1 MLFQAKQLIKKMI
14 TKFFYACAPRVK
26 RKAKN
31 FQKGIN
37 LIGYVHAEMGLGE
50 VLRNLM
56 GAVAAS
62 QIPFLIRKTIFPL
75 KNRQGK
81 VIDFNLENRC
91 KYQINVIGINPDL
104 LYRLPIWLKYE
115 EWGKRFNV
123 GYWFWELENFPKEW
137 RYACSIIDEVW
148 VSSDFVLN
156 SVRQI
161 HSNVFKVPFS
171 IEFPAPENHF
181 NRDYFNL
188 PKLGKLFLF
197 SYDFNS
203 SAARK
208 NPEGVI
214 RAFKSAFPGAEDDV
228 FLIIKSING
237 ENNIDQ
243 FRKIKESL
251 GDDLRVIWINNYL
264 TSEEMRGLIRATD
277 CYVSLHRSEGLG
289 LGMAESM
296 YLGKPVIATAYSGN
310 LEYMNEK
317 NSFLVPYHLVP
328 VQNGEYF
335 FGRHQKWAEPNIDA
349 AANFMRNL
357 YKNPELGIEIGLAGS
372 EYIKAYHSKKVASK
386 AILERYDAITSLI
399 NR

>member
-1 MLFQAKQLIKKMI
+1 MLFQAKQLIKRVI
-14 TKFFYACAPRVK
+14 TKFFYIYAPRAK
-26 RKAKN
+26 RRVKN

-37 LIGYVHAEMGLGE
+37 LIGYIQAEMGLGE

-56 GAVAAS
+56 AAIAVS
-62 QIPFLIRKTIFPL
+62 QIPFLIRKTVFPL
-75 KNRQGK
+75 KNRQDK
-81 VIDFNLENRC
+81 SINFNQEDRC

-104 LYRLPIWLKYE
+104 LYRLPLWLKYE

-137 RYACSIIDEVW
+137 SYACSIIDEVW
-148 VSSDFVLN
+148 VSSDFVAN

-161 HSNVFKVPFS
+161 HPNVFKVPFS
-171 IEFPAPENHF
+171 IDFPAPKNHF
-181 NRDYFNL
+181 NRDYFDL
-188 PKLGKLFLF
+188 PKFGKLFLF

-214 RAFKSAFPGAEDDV
+214 RAFKKAFPSPEDNA
-228 FLIIKSING
+228 FLVIKSING
-237 ENNIDQ
+237 ENNIGK
-243 FRKIKESL
+243 FREIKESL
-251 GDDLRVIWINNYL
+251 SDDLRVVWIDNYL
-264 TSEEMRGLIRATD
+264 TSDEMRGLISVID

-310 LEYMNEK
+310 LEFMNKK

-328 VQNGEYF
+328 VQNGEYL
-335 FGRHQKWAEPNIDA
+335 FGSHQRWAEPNIDV
-349 AANFMRNL
+349 AANFMKNL
-357 YKNPELGIEIGLAGS
+357 YENPELGIQIGLAGS
-372 EYIKAYHSKKVASK
+372 EYIKTYHSKNVASK
-386 AILERYDAITSLI
+386 VILERYDAITTLI
-399 NR
+399 NG

>member
-1 MLFQAKQLIKKMI
+1 MLFQTKQLIKRMI
-14 TKFFYACAPRVK
+14 ANFFYACAPRAKSRV
-26 RKAKN
+26 KN

-37 LIGYVHAEMGLGE
+37 LIGYIQAEMGLGE

-56 GAVAAS
+56 GAIATS
-62 QIPFLIRKTIFPL
+62 QIPFLIRKTVFPL
-75 KNRQGK
+75 KNRQDNS
-81 VIDFNLENRC
+81 IDFNLEDRC

-104 LYRLPIWLKYE
+104 LYRLPLWLKYE
-115 EWGKRFNV
+115 EWGKRYNV

-137 RYACSIIDEVW
+137 SYACSIIDEVW
-148 VSSDFVLN
+148 ASSDFVAN

-161 HSNVFKVPFS
+161 HPNVFKVPFS
-171 IEFPAPENHF
+171 IEFPAPKNHF
-181 NRDYFNL
+181 NRDYFDL
-188 PKLGKLFLF
+188 PKFGKLFLF

-214 RAFKSAFPGAEDDV
+214 RAFKKAFPGIEDDA

-237 ENNIDQ
+237 ENNIGR
-243 FRKIKESL
+243 FREIKTSL
-251 GDDLRVIWINNYL
+251 SDDLRIIWIDDYL
-264 TSEEMRGLIRATD
+264 TSEEMRGLIGVID

-310 LEYMNEK
+310 LEFMNEK

-328 VQNGEYF
+328 VQNGEYL
-335 FGRHQKWAEPNIDA
+335 FGRHQRWAEPNIDM

-357 YKNPELGIEIGLAGS
+357 YDNPELGIEIGLVGS
-372 EYIKAYHSKKVASK
+372 EYIKTYHSKKVASK
-386 AILERYDAITSLI
+386 AILERYDAITGLI
-399 NR
+399 NG